1 MERIVKG
8 IWIPIEIWEAEDLS
22 WNEKILLMEIDSFTS
37 KGKDCF
43 ISDDYIA
50 ELLNI
55 NTRNARKNLSSLVQK
70 GYVKRTRFDGRRRY
84 IESNLCQAG
93 RSLETGQG
101 GLERPTTYNNI
112 PIDSYIHKNITNN
125 KGTAKFDFLN
135 ALLEAGVSQQVAQD
149 FMQVRK
155 EKKATNS
162 ETAFKM
168 LMNEISRSGRS
179 ADECIRVAV
188 ANSWKGFRVE
198 WMQNLE
204 TPQGR
209 PAPAPKRNNFT
220 DMVSLGQ
227 KLGMFKQPTKKEV
240 PDEQ

>member
-50 ELLNI
+50 ELLKVGERTARNLVSELI
-55 NTRNARKNLSSLVQK
+55 NK
-70 GYVKRTRFDGRRRY
+70 GYIKKSKFDGRRRY
-84 IESNLCQAG
+84 LESTISYQSGKICQAD
-93 RSLETGQG
+93 RQNL
-101 GLERPTTYNNI
+101 PTTYI
-112 PIDSYIHKNITNN
+112 EDTYDSYIHKNISHN
-125 KGTAKFDFLN
+125 KGAAKFDFLN

-168 LMNEISRSGRS
+168 LMNEISRSGKS
-179 ADECIRVAV
+179 AEECIKVAV
-188 ANSWKGFRVE
+188 ANSWKGYKIE
-198 WMQNLE
+198 WEQSLSQSRGGAAKKMSVLE
-204 TPQGR
+204 HNMAVAAELQEMARLAGV
-209 PAPAPKRNNFT
+209 KGGG
-220 DMVSLGQ
+220 L
-227 KLGMFKQPTKKEV
+227 
-240 PDEQ
+240 